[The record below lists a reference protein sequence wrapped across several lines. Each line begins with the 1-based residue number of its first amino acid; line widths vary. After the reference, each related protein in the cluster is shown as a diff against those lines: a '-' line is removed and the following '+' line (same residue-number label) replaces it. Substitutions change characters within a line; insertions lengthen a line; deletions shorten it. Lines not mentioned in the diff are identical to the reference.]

1 MGYIFFCLSYR
12 QTVECPRQTAPD
24 LTTHILQ
31 LLLSVQKRFRTSM
44 ASAADPASPD
54 PPFSRKRAVDGSVV
68 RAQETPNKTLRSTG
82 PEEER
87 WIPFQP
93 KLKAPEP
100 PSSGVIT
107 FPRTAVGLNT
117 YYKAISRDFPEAV
130 RETLSI
136 PRLGSPQSSA
146 RTSTS
151 HHGPQFRCSRKKKGL
166 ILMPARP
173 NSLR

>member
-31 LLLSVQKRFRTSM
+31 LMLSVQKRFRTSM

-130 RETLSI
+130 RETRGHWECNSQHTATRLTSI
-136 PRLGSPQSSA
+136 VG

-151 HHGPQFRCSRKKKGL
+151 HHGP
-166 ILMPARP
+166 
-173 NSLR
+173 

>member
-1 MGYIFFCLSYR
+1 M
-12 QTVECPRQTAPD
+12 
-24 LTTHILQ
+24 
-31 LLLSVQKRFRTSM
+31 LSVQKRFRTSM

-130 RETLSI
+130 RETRGHWECNSQHTATRLTSIVGKDQYESPWSVVSVLKEKEGIDFDACATQLSTVNPRMPLSI
-136 PRLGSPQSSA
+136 LTTTIKSS
-146 RTSTS
+146 
-151 HHGPQFRCSRKKKGL
+151 
-166 ILMPARP
+166 
-173 NSLR
+173 